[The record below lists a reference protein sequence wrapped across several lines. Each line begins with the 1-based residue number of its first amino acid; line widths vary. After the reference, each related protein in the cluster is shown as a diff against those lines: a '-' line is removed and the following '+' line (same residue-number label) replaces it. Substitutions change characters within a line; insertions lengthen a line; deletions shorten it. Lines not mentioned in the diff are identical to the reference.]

1 MTRPPKRIRLSN
13 ELVVERNAFG
23 SFNLVEREGD
33 NLQEIIMAPWE
44 AKKLKSA
51 LNKLL

>member
-13 ELVVERNAFG
+13 EIVIERNAFG
-23 SFNLVEREGD
+23 SFNLVESNKEHK
-33 NLQEIIMAPWE
+33 QVIIMAPWE

-51 LNKLL
+51 LGKLL